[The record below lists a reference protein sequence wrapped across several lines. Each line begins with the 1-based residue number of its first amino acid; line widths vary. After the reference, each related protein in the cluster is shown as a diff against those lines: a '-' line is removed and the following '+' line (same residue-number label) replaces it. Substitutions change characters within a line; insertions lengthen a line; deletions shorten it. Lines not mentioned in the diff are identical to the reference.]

1 MMRVSYVSTS
11 ATATVVVAVSFFP
24 SDREIE
30 MNMFRRRP
38 RTGSGAPRTI
48 WGLEPSVKSP
58 NAKRRFCNLLI
69 LLGLLAVLEVA
80 AVRDD
85 GREGHAVGNHRQ
97 NYRSEGGA
105 EDVSPR
111 ERGQGMKERLGVGP
125 RKGGDCLTEFLEQ
138 ARPNLHPEDARAEH
152 RRERVI
158 RRQDPWQVGVDPH
171 QHGHA

>member
-38 RTGSGAPRTI
+38 RTGSGGPRTI

-69 LLGLLAVLEVA
+69 LFGLLAVLEVA

-85 GREGHAVGNHRQ
+85 GREGDAIGNHGE

-105 EDVSPR
+105 EGEGPEKGRQRS
-111 ERGQGMKERLGVGP
+111 GQVAEVGP
-125 RKGGDCLTEFLEQ
+125 STLGAPR
-138 ARPNLHPEDARAEH
+138 
-152 RRERVI
+152 
-158 RRQDPWQVGVDPH
+158 
-171 QHGHA
+171 

>member
-30 MNMFRRRP
+30 MNMVRRRP

-58 NAKRRFCNLLI
+58 NAKRSFCNLLI

-80 AVRDD
+80 TVRVD

-105 EDVSPR
+105 EDAS
-111 ERGQGMKERLGVGP
+111 
-125 RKGGDCLTEFLEQ
+125 
-138 ARPNLHPEDARAEH
+138 
-152 RRERVI
+152 RRERAQAVED
-158 RRQDPWQVGVDPH
+158 RLWGGAQR
-171 QHGHA
+171 